1 MGAMK
6 RRIASYLAIATFALG
21 LAALSQSPAAGQV
34 MVRDELVKVRTQ
46 GLPVKLEVWVNKGE
60 DATYRAGEEVKI
72 RFRANRD
79 CYVVLYDIDTEGFL
93 TLLYPEYPGHDGFVE
108 GGRIYRLPRRGARY
122 ELVAEGPPGV
132 EYIAAVAAL
141 TPLAYR
147 LPWYLEESYEAV
159 GYRGYDDLE
168 ASISEV
174 GVVRGDPYV
183 AMSDIAYDIL
193 PGDIMEWE
201 YDTSYTFFSVGG
213 AHRHPRYL
221 CYDCHG
227 HVTWLDPYHDS
238 CSVFEIRV
246 DVDWRFVSHP
256 TYYRVI
262 PRYWYWRRY
271 DGVGIYVGFP
281 EFWCSLYPRHL
292 YLSRYYVPLRRVG
305 LRYATKGYG
314 YLPPRYRGKP
324 WYWGGGKGYKS
335 PPEPPY
341 GKSGTS
347 GGGKNVHMRGAGAGE
362 SDDRRSKKP
371 ERTTEVRRPER
382 LAKLD
387 GVKLS
392 SGGKAERG
400 GRDRPESRLSSPGA
414 GERNGSP
421 ELKRD
426 RPDGGSKPGLR
437 VVRVRDGGGSKAG
450 AGSES
455 REDERQVKAEP
466 EKKVKAENR
475 GDRDKKAQASKAES
489 GSAKGKESSER
500 SGSRGSGKKDEA
512 KAGKSGESS
521 DKKSQ
526 KSEEKKS
533 RQSDSERSK
542 SGRSGRSR

>member
-21 LAALSQSPAAGQV
+21 LTALSQSPAAGQTV
-34 MVRDELVKVRTQ
+34 VRDELVKVRTH
-46 GLPVKLEVWVNKGE
+46 GLPVELEVWVNKGE

-108 GGRIYRLPRRGARY
+108 GGRIYRLPRGGARY

-147 LPWYLEESYEAV
+147 LPWYLEESYEAA

-168 ASISEV
+168 ASISDV
-174 GVVRGDPYV
+174 GAVRGDPYV

-201 YDTSYTFFSVGG
+201 YDTSYTFFSVGR

-227 HVTWLDPYHDS
+227 HVNWLDPYHDS
-238 CSVFEIRV
+238 CSVFEVRV
-246 DVDWRFVSHP
+246 DVDWHFVSHP

-292 YLSRYYVPLRRVG
+292 YLNRYYVPLRRVG

-324 WYWGGGKGYKS
+324 WYWGGGKGYKA
-335 PPEPPY
+335 PPKPH
-341 GKSGTS
+341 GGTS
-347 GGGKNVHMRGAGAGE
+347 GRGGGGKHLYKRGEGAGE
-362 SDDRRSKKP
+362 RDYRLSKKP
-371 ERTTEVRRPER
+371 DRPTEVRHPER

-387 GVKLS
+387 GVKLN
-392 SGGKAERG
+392 SGGKPARG
-400 GRDRPESRLSSPGA
+400 GRDRTEGRLSSPGA
-414 GERNGSP
+414 GERKGSTA
-421 ELKRD
+421 LKRD
-426 RPDGGSKPGLR
+426 RPEAGSKPGLR
-437 VVRVRDGGGSKAG
+437 VVRTRDGGGSKAG
-450 AGSES
+450 VGSES
-455 REDERQVKAEP
+455 KRAERRAKAEP
-466 EKKVKAENR
+466 KKKVKAQKR
-475 GDRDKKAQASKAES
+475 ADRDKKAEASKAES
-489 GSAKGKESSER
+489 GRDKGKKSSAR
-500 SGSRGSGKKDEA
+500 SGSRGSRTKDES
-512 KAGKSGESS
+512 KAGKSGKSS
-521 DKKSQ
+521 DKKS
-526 KSEEKKS
+526 K
-533 RQSDSERSK
+533 QSDSKRSK